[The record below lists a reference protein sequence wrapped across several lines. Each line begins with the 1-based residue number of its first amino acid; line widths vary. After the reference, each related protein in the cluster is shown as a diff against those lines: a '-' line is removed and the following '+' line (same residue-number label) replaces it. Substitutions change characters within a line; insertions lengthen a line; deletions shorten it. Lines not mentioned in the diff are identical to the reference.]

1 MFKAKLLQLHSLMS
15 KLIVE
20 VSNPN
25 ANGSSEEE
33 NSDVSNQEKEERER
47 KRRTKRIHKICEI
60 NVTGKFLFLIFTEE
74 EIFLRQ

>member
-1 MFKAKLLQLHSLMS
+1 MFKVKLLQLHSLML

-33 NSDVSNQEKEERER
+33 NSDVSNQEKENQEKER
-47 KRRTKRIHKICEI
+47 KRRMRRIHK
-60 NVTGKFLFLIFTEE
+60 NF
-74 EIFLRQ
+74 